1 MTYDELRVHVNKRDH
16 LRAQMGLPKDDI
28 VQLEF
33 IKDKAPSGTFRIR
46 TQFGYGWMVTGKQ
59 GDDGKWYI
67 VANVKRKNVEKVLK
81 GAGV

>member
-1 MTYDELRVHVNKRDH
+1 MTLSELRAHLQKRDN

-46 TQFGYGWMVTGKQ
+46 TQFGYGWMVTGKK

-67 VANVKRKNVEKVLK
+67 VANVKRKNVEKVLRK
-81 GAGV
+81 AGV